1 MFRFPT
7 LFLTLVIAAL
17 SSTAFAAAP
26 TTAPAPLR
34 ESVERGLAFMQKSSQ
49 DWLDGN
55 NQPGTANGHPV
66 FIKPAKVTYCASCHH
81 LPITIWCMTE
91 AKIHGLVVDEKSLDY
106 FREWSLDTYVKD
118 PDLKPVGQDKF
129 GGGLL
134 SLNTIY
140 LSFAAAADPS
150 PDQATRDALKKFAA
164 HVLDKQ
170 EADGSWKAGRTG
182 YEPPIGD
189 ETDVLTMQAL
199 LVLATAQEKGQ
210 ADARWPQARDRALQ
224 WLRKGPPSDRH
235 QSLALRVLIAQH
247 FGTPEEMQELAKQLV
262 ERQNPDGGWSQV
274 KDLPSDAMATGQS
287 LYILNQVGTDAENKD
302 AVGSAQA
309 FLLKTQRADGSW
321 WVTSREK
328 GRKSLASSVY
338 GSGWATLGLI
348 RTMPP
353 GPEKAARQTG
363 RDDDE

>member
-1 MFRFPT
+1 MFRFA
-7 LFLTLVIAAL
+7 TLVLAMVIAGL
-17 SSTAFAAAP
+17 SRTTFAAAP
-26 TTAPAPLR
+26 TTAPASLQD
-34 ESVERGLAFMQKSSQ
+34 SVERGLTFLQKSSQ

-55 NQPGTANGHPV
+55 NQLGTANGHPV

-91 AKIHGLVVDEKSLDY
+91 AKNHGLAVDEKSLNY

-129 GGGLL
+129 GGSVL

-150 PDQATRDALKKFAA
+150 PDEATRSALKKFAA
-164 HVLDKQ
+164 HVIDKQ

-189 ETDVLTMQAL
+189 VTDVLTMQAL

-210 ADARWPQARDRALQ
+210 TDDRWPQARDRALQ
-224 WLRKGPPSDRH
+224 WLSKNPSSDRH
-235 QSLALRVLIAQH
+235 QSLALRVLIAQRL
-247 FGTPEEMQELAKQLV
+247 GTPEEMHTLVKQLV

-274 KDLPSDAMATGQS
+274 KDLTSDAMATGQS
-287 LYILNQVGTDAENKD
+287 LYVLNQVSADIENKA
-302 AVGSAQA
+302 AVESAQA

-338 GSGWATLGLI
+338 GSGWATLGMI
-348 RTMPP
+348 RTMPAAAA
-353 GPEKAARQTG
+353 KAVEQTG
-363 RDDDE
+363 RAGDE